1 VDENSILI
9 PILNEDVTILSV
21 VVPRDFANHFDY
33 EAMKMV
39 EEFENHPSGYNM
51 DGNNKLQQARSFLI
65 QNGMQLFFMDEHRER
80 YSPDE

>member
-1 VDENSILI
+1 MDENSILI

-39 EEFENHPSGYNM
+39 EEFENHPSG
-51 DGNNKLQQARSFLI
+51 
-65 QNGMQLFFMDEHRER
+65 
-80 YSPDE
+80 